1 MLLIMDGVISL
12 ELAVHKMVQ
21 AVFWEREDIIATLVL
36 CWFHSQGI
44 MGLERLNVTL
54 RNPAAWDV
62 ATSSSNAKWLYQR
75 SWLFLKAREWCELI

>member
-12 ELAVHKMVQ
+12 ELAVHKIVQ
-21 AVFWEREDIIATLVL
+21 AVFWEREDIISTPLL
-36 CWFHSQGI
+36 CWFHSQRI

-62 ATSSSNAKWLYQR
+62 ATSSSNANGFTKGLGCF
-75 SWLFLKAREWCELI
+75 SKHENGVS